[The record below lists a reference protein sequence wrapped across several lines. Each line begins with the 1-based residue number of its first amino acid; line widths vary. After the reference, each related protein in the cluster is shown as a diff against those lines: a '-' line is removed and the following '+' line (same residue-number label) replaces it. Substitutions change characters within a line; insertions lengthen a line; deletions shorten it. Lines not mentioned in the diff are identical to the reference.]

1 MREQKSAISSNL
13 FAAGN
18 PAQRKTCEVEVSDSH
33 ECRTLAVELHS
44 LASQLEV
51 QSHGRRY
58 TKFRIDRD
66 LHRIIVEMEATK

>member
-1 MREQKSAISSNL
+1 MSRNL
-13 FAAGN
+13 FVASN

-44 LASQLEV
+44 LALQLEA

-58 TKFRIDRD
+58 TKFRIDRESR
-66 LHRIIVEMEATK
+66 RIIVEMEVTE